1 MPIIQM
7 SIHAIFQPPKM
18 YSPFLILGPNT
29 EAVYSDKNLV
39 DLDETYVLL
48 KRAKIPVLF
57 TFAEDD
63 FSHVFQGKTRGKV
76 PLSSH
81 HIKVVL
87 FGKKSLCTAQ
97 NEELCSNLNFA
108 IQKEPAMLCDQNP
121 EQSKRNHSEDERR
134 GKKKWKERE
143 GEEKEVEVEER
154 LEEEQEKEEKNEEQ
168 YPQKRLVSKPLM
180 DTLWATFKLNKCPT
194 KGDSQSLAFE
204 FNMTAK
210 QIKQWFRKRRK
221 KYNKAMYK
229 QKPKKRPKR
238 C

>member
-1 MPIIQM
+1 MGD
-7 SIHAIFQPPKM
+7 AIFQQLKM

-39 DLDETYVLL
+39 DLDE
-48 KRAKIPVLF
+48 
-57 TFAEDD
+57 
-63 FSHVFQGKTRGKV
+63 
-76 PLSSH
+76 
-81 HIKVVL
+81 
-87 FGKKSLCTAQ
+87 
-97 NEELCSNLNFA
+97 NFA

-121 EQSKRNHSEDERR
+121 EQSKRNHNEDERR

-210 QIKQWFRKRRK
+210 QV
-221 KYNKAMYK
+221 
-229 QKPKKRPKR
+229 
-238 C
+238 

>member
-1 MPIIQM
+1 
-7 SIHAIFQPPKM
+7 
-18 YSPFLILGPNT
+18 
-29 EAVYSDKNLV
+29 
-39 DLDETYVLL
+39 
-48 KRAKIPVLF
+48 
-57 TFAEDD
+57 
-63 FSHVFQGKTRGKV
+63 
-76 PLSSH
+76 
-81 HIKVVL
+81 
-87 FGKKSLCTAQ
+87 
-97 NEELCSNLNFA
+97 
-108 IQKEPAMLCDQNP
+108 MLCDQNP

-210 QIKQWFRKRRK
+210 QQWFCKRRK

-238 C
+238 LLLDMAHGHGCEHGYIKPELPDYKQWKIKGKPLESVQEKLAARGLRDPWGCHEAWRCIGGFANSVSFGALLKQFKYGFAAFVVAIGADSKI